1 MQCLILAGGLGDRM
15 KPATGTIA
23 KALLPVCGRPFADY
37 QLTWLADQG
46 VKRVVYAI
54 GHKGGQIRDFVG
66 DGGRWGLE
74 VAYSDEGETGLGTG
88 GAVRLAVDHGLLGD
102 KSGGGFLVLYGDS
115 YLTID
120 IGRVWAASDRG
131 AKPLMCVHRNDGRW
145 DASNAVFED
154 GRVTRFEKGLVEK
167 DGVEKGRESA
177 ATGIGAGSG
186 GGPGAALDFI
196 DYGLSVLNGDIVRD
210 YVPAGA
216 PFDLAQVHRQL
227 AETGELLG
235 FEATERFYEIGSPEG
250 LADLEAHLGGLSS
263 AP

>member
-15 KPATGTIA
+15 KPATETVA

-37 QLTWLADQG
+37 QLTWLAGQG
-46 VKRVVYAI
+46 VTGVVYAI
-54 GHKGGQIRDFVG
+54 GHKGGQIRDFAG

-74 VAYSDEGETGLGTG
+74 ATYSDEGETGLGTG

-102 KSGGGFLVLYGDS
+102 EPGGGFLVLYGDS
-115 YLTID
+115 YLSID

-131 AKPLMCVHRNDGRW
+131 ARPLMCVHRNDGRW

-154 GRVTRFEKGLVEK
+154 GHVTRFEKGLA
-167 DGVEKGRESA
+167 GKGGADA
-177 ATGIGAGSG
+177 AELGM
-186 GGPGAALDFI
+186 DCI
-196 DYGLSVLNGDIVRD
+196 DYGLSVLTGDIVRE
-210 YVPAGA
+210 YVPAGVT
-216 PFDLAQVHRQL
+216 FDLADVHRRL

-250 LADLEAHLGGLSS
+250 LADLEAYLGGLSS
-263 AP
+263 TP